1 MHLRAFK
8 ELATIISEKL
18 QQSWSSLGYLL
29 KAGILRDGTVRSPAS
44 LTAKQNQLLSSQMT
58 PNLKEHSIDCWSGWI
73 LRGILNWR
81 GRQKKLHEQW
91 SFAYFEDHNSSRI
104 MDCWGRPVCFWLFI
118 YKNIFTY
125 KRSRFQSLRHVI
137 IEVCCVL
144 GTSLRI
150 EI

>member
-58 PNLKEHSIDCWSGWI
+58 PNLKEHSIDCWSG
-73 LRGILNWR
+73 
-81 GRQKKLHEQW
+81 
-91 SFAYFEDHNSSRI
+91 
-104 MDCWGRPVCFWLFI
+104 
-118 YKNIFTY
+118 
-125 KRSRFQSLRHVI
+125 
-137 IEVCCVL
+137 
-144 GTSLRI
+144 
-150 EI
+150 